1 MGFISLSL
9 GLSLGSL
16 VSREYLMSLVVRM
29 GRHLLFR
36 CSISFSL
43 FFSFIFWCVIQE
55 VLSGIEIDQKQMSIM
70 F

>member
-29 GRHLLFR
+29 SRHLLFR

-43 FFSFIFWCVIQE
+43 FFYILVRDPRGAQWY
-55 VLSGIEIDQKQMSIM
+55 
-70 F
+70 

>member
-36 CSISFSL
+36 CSIY
-43 FFSFIFWCVIQE
+43 FSFLLYF
-55 VLSGIEIDQKQMSIM
+55 GA
-70 F
+70 